1 MQWSFTFPP
10 IDFRIQVD
18 MENTPVHANV
28 YAPFFSLMFW
38 LASTLV
44 AFLLVRRVRAGY
56 LEFLSLGPGG
66 TPSTPMGYLR
76 ICLLSIFAL
85 RNPFKPPH
93 IPETLNPKTG
103 ILKYLPVRTGQRPKI
118 AGIIPHRQVTQQ
130 ATPDMYAA
138 LKEEIKKLALSNS
151 DRLYEGTSCF
161 EKHSI
166 GLFTPLD
173 LPNRVTCNG
182 EICHAHPI
190 DGSIHMTLHPADV
203 KLVIERGWGERH
215 PLARDSW
222 WWMFR
227 LVPTG
232 FVMIYA
238 PRSKEELDSVVQ
250 IIHAASWWVNGI
262 EPRWSTP
269 ANSSRCGV
277 DGGAGFIKSQVRT

>member
-10 IDFRIQVD
+10 VDFRIQVD
-18 MENTPVHANV
+18 MENAPVHTNV
-28 YAPFFSLMFW
+28 YAPFFSLMIW

-44 AFLLVRRVRAGY
+44 AVLLFRRVRAGY

-76 ICLLSIFAL
+76 
-85 RNPFKPPH
+85 
-93 IPETLNPKTG
+93 TG
-103 ILKYLPVRTGQRPKI
+103 ILKYLPTRTGKRPKV

-203 KLVIERGWGERH
+203 KFVIERGWGERH

>member
-1 MQWSFTFPP
+1 MQWSFTFHL
-10 IDFRIQVD
+10 IDFKIKVD
-18 MENTPVHANV
+18 MVNAPVTGNT
-28 YAPFFSLMFW
+28 YAPLYSMMFW
-38 LASTLV
+38 LASS
-44 AFLLVRRVRAGY
+44 LLIALFIRRARAGY

-76 ICLLSIFAL
+76 ICLLSIFTL
-85 RNPFKPPH
+85 RDPMKPPH
-93 IPETLNPKTG
+93 LPETLNPQAG
-103 ILKYLPVRTGQRPKI
+103 ILKYLPTRAGPRPRV
-118 AGIIPHRQVTQQ
+118 AGIIPHRQVTQR
-130 ATPDMYAA
+130 ATPAMYTA
-138 LKEEIKKLALSNS
+138 LKAEIKKLALSNS

-173 LPNRVTCNG
+173 LTSRVTCNG

-222 WWMFR
+222 WWIFR

-232 FVMIYA
+232 FIMIYA
-238 PRSKEELDSVVQ
+238 PRSTEELNSVVQ

-269 ANSSRCGV
+269 GKGSRCGV
-277 DGGAGFIKSQVRT
+277 EGGTSIIKSQVN